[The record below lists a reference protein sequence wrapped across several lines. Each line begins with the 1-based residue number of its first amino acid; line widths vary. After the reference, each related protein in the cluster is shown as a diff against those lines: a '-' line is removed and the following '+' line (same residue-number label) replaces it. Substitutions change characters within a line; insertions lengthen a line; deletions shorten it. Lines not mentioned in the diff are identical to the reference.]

1 MLQCL
6 STLEK
11 VTTPVSSAPTPEGG
25 SPTAEP
31 TPHSELLSWYA
42 GHRLNSRTVMHT
54 QQFEN
59 DFYVLEIKLLNRTD
73 A

>member
-11 VTTPVSSAPTPEGG
+11 VTTRVSSAPNPEGG

-31 TPHSELLSWYA
+31 TPHSELLNWYA

-59 DFYVLEIKLLNRTD
+59 DFYVLEIKLLNKTD